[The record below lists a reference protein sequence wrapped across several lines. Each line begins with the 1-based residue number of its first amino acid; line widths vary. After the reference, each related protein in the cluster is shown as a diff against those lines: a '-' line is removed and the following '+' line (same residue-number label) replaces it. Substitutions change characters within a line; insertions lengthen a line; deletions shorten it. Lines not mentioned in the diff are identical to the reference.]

1 MSTSTGGLWLRR
13 FHPALP
19 GAPRL
24 VCFPHAGGSA
34 SFFHPLSA
42 ALAPAVEVLAAQYPG
57 RQDRRAE
64 PVLTHIGALADR
76 LADDLAGRPAVPTTF
91 FGHSMGSLVGYEAAR
106 RLERRGTVLTRLY
119 VSGRRP
125 PDRPG
130 PGDTVHTRDDDGVLA
145 EVRALGGPGVAML
158 DDPELREL
166 AMPAIRGDYTA
177 IETYV
182 RAPGPPLTCA
192 LTALVGDRDP
202 QVTVAEARGWA
213 GHTAGPF
220 DLRVFP
226 GGHFYVT
233 VHADAVRAVLLE
245 TLAG

>member
-1 MSTSTGGLWLRR
+1 MSKSTANLWLRS
-13 FHPALP
+13 FHPALQ

-34 SFFHPLSA
+34 SFFRPLSA

-57 RQDRRAE
+57 RQDRLAE

-76 LADDLAGRPAVPTTF
+76 LADAVAARPAAPTTF
-91 FGHSMGSLVGYEAAR
+91 FGHSMGSLVGYETAR

-130 PGDTVHTRDDDGVLA
+130 PEDNMHTRDDAGVLA
-145 EVRALGGPGVAML
+145 EVRALGGPGAAML
-158 DDPELREL
+158 DDPQLLELS
-166 AMPAIRGDYTA
+166 MPAIRGDYA
-177 IETYV
+177 AVETYV
-182 RAPGPPLTCA
+182 HAPGPPLTCS

-213 GHTAGPF
+213 AHTAGRF
-220 DLRVFP
+220 DLRTFP
-226 GGHFYVT
+226 GGHFYLT
-233 VHADAVRAVLLE
+233 VNAEAVRAMLLE